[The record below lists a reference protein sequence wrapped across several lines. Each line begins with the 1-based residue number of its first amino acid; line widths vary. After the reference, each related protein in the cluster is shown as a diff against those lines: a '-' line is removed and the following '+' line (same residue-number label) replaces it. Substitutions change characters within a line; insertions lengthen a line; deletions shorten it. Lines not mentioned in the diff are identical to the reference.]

1 MKFLPCV
8 PSKKETKRKN
18 IYQSTF
24 NFLLPF
30 FIFAYYIYYHTII
43 GGSGPEAGTDLFT
56 KVVTLHR
63 KRLGNFYKSDR
74 DAPNILLLS
83 VSDLGGPRTKIDCEV
98 GIEGYERS
106 LLALL
111 QTIKKILP
119 LVDVFCVACNT
130 LHIFESNIIE
140 LLVSMG
146 KDPSIFISMIKSTT
160 KVCKGFIEKGKKTS
174 LPTNINSKA
183 KISIVGGPGTMDL
196 DGNSPYRRLVED
208 LDDGG
213 NDNGN
218 GNDETTTKII
228 YRLPTT
234 ACDTLKKVIWQIK
247 QDGIPSEESI
257 VEYKRFVIEDVVSN
271 GVKVCI
277 LACTELPLIHID
289 DDDGLHNSID
299 SNSTDSLSPSSMRF
313 IDPTEVVANELLNA
327 TQSYPGEN

>member
-1 MKFLPCV
+1 M
-8 PSKKETKRKN
+8 PSKKKKQKEKN

-30 FIFAYYIYYHTII
+30 FIFAYYIYYNTII

-83 VSDLGGPRTKIDCEV
+83 VSDLGGPRTNIDCEV
-98 GIEGYERS
+98 GTEGYERS

-111 QTIKKILP
+111 DTIKKILP

-208 LDDGG
+208 LDAGG
-213 NDNGN
+213 NDND
-218 GNDETTTKII
+218 NDGTTAKII

-257 VEYKRFVIEDVVSN
+257 VEYKRFVIEDAVSN

-289 DDDGLHNSID
+289 DDDGLHD
-299 SNSTDSLSPSSMRF
+299 SCNNNSTGLLSSSSMKF

-327 TQSYPGEN
+327 TQSYPGEK

>member
-1 MKFLPCV
+1 M
-8 PSKKETKRKN
+8 
-18 IYQSTF
+18 
-24 NFLLPF
+24 
-30 FIFAYYIYYHTII
+30 
-43 GGSGPEAGTDLFT
+43 
-56 KVVTLHR
+56 
-63 KRLGNFYKSDR
+63 
-74 DAPNILLLS
+74 LLS

-98 GIEGYERS
+98 GTEGYERS

-146 KDPSIFISMIKSTT
+146 KDPSIFISMVKSTT
-160 KVCKGFIEKGKKTS
+160 KVCKGIIEEGKKTS
-174 LPTNINSKA
+174 LPANINSKA

-213 NDNGN
+213 NNNGN
-218 GNDETTTKII
+218 GNDNVI

-234 ACDTLKKVIWQIK
+234 ACDTLKKLIWQIK

-277 LACTELPLIHID
+277 LACTELPLIHIN
-289 DDDGLHNSID
+289 DDDGLHGSNNN
-299 SNSTDSLSPSSMRF
+299 NSTDLLSSSPMIF
-313 IDPTEVVANELLNA
+313 IDPTKVVANELLNA